1 MKMLRSCGLD
11 AIYIYTIIYPL
22 CDECFI
28 YIDINASSVPC
39 TRFSEKKSG
48 KARETRSAMISGHVE
63 KRRV

>member
-1 MKMLRSCGLD
+1 MP
-11 AIYIYTIIYPL
+11 YIYTPSYTHYVMNAL
-22 CDECFI
+22 